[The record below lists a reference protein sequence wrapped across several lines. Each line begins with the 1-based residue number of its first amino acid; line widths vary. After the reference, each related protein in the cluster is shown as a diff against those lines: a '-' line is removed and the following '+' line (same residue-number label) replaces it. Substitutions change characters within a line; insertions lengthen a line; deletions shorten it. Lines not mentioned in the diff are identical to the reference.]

1 MKLTKKQVKFIG
13 LVEKSKFLFVGEVDQ
28 SQYPLSMI
36 KSLEGKGAISIF
48 KHKITSN
55 LI

>member
-1 MKLTKKQVKFIG
+1 MKLTKKQIKFIK
-13 LVEKSKFLFVGEVDQ
+13 LIEKSKFLFVGEVDQ

-36 KSLEGKGAISIF
+36 ESLEDKGAISIF
-48 KHKITSN
+48 KGKITSN